1 MTADALRIVT
11 AILSRFPLS
20 RQYIWQK
27 HDAARGAVYN
37 ACMTGEAPDLIAII
51 GPTAAGKSARAMM
64 LAPQVNGEIVSA
76 DSRHIYRRMDIGTNK
91 PTPEEQRRVRHY
103 LIDLREPHECFSLGE
118 YVELAWAAI
127 ADIRARGKM
136 PLLVGGTGQYVRA
149 VLRGWRVPPVPP
161 HNDLREKWT
170 RYAHERG
177 SSALFAELA
186 ARDPDA
192 AQAIDPR
199 NTRRVVRALEVME
212 VTGQRWSELQ
222 RRERLPLRAE
232 VIYVNLPRSELYARA
247 DARLVRMIEQGW
259 LAETQALL
267 DFFAQQGLDA
277 DAALCLP
284 SMSALGYREMATVA
298 LGRATLDQAIEA
310 IKRAT
315 RRLIR
320 MQDTW
325 FRKDA
330 QQTF

>member
-1 MTADALRIVT
+1 
-11 AILSRFPLS
+11 
-20 RQYIWQK
+20 
-27 HDAARGAVYN
+27 
-37 ACMTGEAPDLIAII
+37 MTGEAPDLIAII
-51 GPTAAGKSARAMM
+51 GPTAAGKSAQAMM

-91 PTPEEQRRVRHY
+91 PTPEEQRRVRHH